1 MKRIFV
7 FAVLCLGALAATA
20 QIHYEEAYATHPDQ
34 LYVSGTL
41 NDDSVHIGNWTWWH
55 PNGQVFRQGKYDNQ
69 GRKTGVWRTFYND
82 GRKHEEMVMSGSG
95 TSRTWYASGKPQSEV
110 SVVDGKKEG
119 MFVSWYENGQ
129 KKDEVPYVDGVRE
142 GKTRE
147 WHENGQLKFEGV
159 YVDDELEGQATW
171 WTATGKKDQE
181 GRLVQGEQEGEW
193 VFYWRTN
200 GNVGLLLRDRR
211 EMA

>member
-110 SVVDGKKEG
+110 PVVDGKKEG

-159 YVDDELEGQATW
+159 
-171 WTATGKKDQE
+171 
-181 GRLVQGEQEGEW
+181 
-193 VFYWRTN
+193 
-200 GNVGLLLRDRR
+200 
-211 EMA
+211 